1 MLKIFILAFI
11 SIFISVSSAFAQ
23 VSNTNSS
30 YAHPAGSTFT
40 PATVTPVTPAVNS
53 AKVQQE
59 ESSTA
64 AENNAA
70 AQAVTNTNNQVNS
83 VESNPKTQQDL
94 NAKTGTNTTYQSQTT
109 NTQQTAN

>member
-1 MLKIFILAFI
+1 MLKIFILAFAF
-11 SIFISVSSAFAQ
+11 IFFSVSSVFAQ

-30 YAHPAGSTFT
+30 YPHPAGSTFT
-40 PATVTPVTPAVNS
+40 PVTVTPAAPAVNN

-59 ESSTA
+59 ESSIA

-94 NAKTGTNTTYQSQTT
+94 NAKTGTNTTYQA
-109 NTQQTAN
+109 QTAN